1 MIGARDLAAV
11 AIRPL
16 AVLAVAATLPVL
28 GTAWAQYPALDPERG
43 VMTMAPLLERATPAV
58 VNISV
63 VSGVPTTENPL
74 FRDPFFRPFFDLPDE
89 PPPRQALAA
98 GSGVIVDARQGLVI
112 TNYHVAENAR
122 RITVTLKDR
131 RELQAELVGRDPG
144 TDLALLRVRSQNL
157 TELPFG
163 DSDQLKVGDLV
174 LAIGNPFGLGQ
185 TVTSG
190 IVSALGRSGITRGRY
205 EDSIQTDAPIN
216 PGNSGGALVNTKG
229 ELIGINTAIIAPG
242 GGNVGIGFAVP
253 SNIVRAVMDQ
263 LLRYGE
269 VRRGTVGLLTQDLTS
284 ELAPTLKASGEQ
296 GVVIAQVEP
305 GSTAE
310 GAGLRAG
317 DLILAVA
324 GVPVRSAA
332 DFRNRVG
339 LTEPG
344 RELEITYLRDGQRHA
359 ARVRVEAEAVA
370 AVTAGPL
377 AGATLTDIPEGH
389 PAYGQVDGVLVTRVE
404 RGGPA
409 AAVGLQPGDI
419 ILGVNG
425 EPVASA
431 AELRERLGHPG
442 SRVTL
447 NLLRGEVQLL
457 IVVE

>member
-11 AIRPL
+11 AVRLL
-16 AVLAVAATLPVL
+16 AALAVAATLPIL
-28 GTAWAQYPALDPERG
+28 GTAWAQYPALDPARG

-58 VNISV
+58 VNISLL
-63 VSGVPTTENPL
+63 SRAPTTENPL
-74 FRDPFFRPFFDLPDE
+74 FRDPFFRRFFDLPDE

-205 EDSIQTDAPIN
+205 EDFIQTDAPIN

-253 SNIVRAVMDQ
+253 SNMVRAVIEQ
-263 LLRYGE
+263 ILRHGE
-269 VRRGTVGLLTQDLTS
+269 VRRGQVGVALQDLTPD
-284 ELAPTLKASGEQ
+284 LAKALGTEADR
-296 GVVIAQVEP
+296 GGALIARVEP
-305 GSTAE
+305 G
-310 GAGLRAG
+310 
-317 DLILAVA
+317 
-324 GVPVRSAA
+324 
-332 DFRNRVG
+332 
-339 LTEPG
+339 
-344 RELEITYLRDGQRHA
+344 
-359 ARVRVEAEAVA
+359 
-370 AVTAGPL
+370 
-377 AGATLTDIPEGH
+377 
-389 PAYGQVDGVLVTRVE
+389 
-404 RGGPA
+404 
-409 AAVGLQPGDI
+409 
-419 ILGVNG
+419 
-425 EPVASA
+425 
-431 AELRERLGHPG
+431 
-442 SRVTL
+442 
-447 NLLRGEVQLL
+447 
-457 IVVE
+457 

>member
-1 MIGARDLAAV
+1 MVGARDLAAV
-11 AIRPL
+11 AVRLL

-43 VMTMAPLLERATPAV
+43 VMTMAPLLDRATPAV

-63 VSGVPTTENPL
+63 VSGGPTTDNPL
-74 FRDPFFRPFFDLPDE
+74 FRDPFFRRFFDLPDE

-131 RELQAELVGRDPG
+131 RELKAELVGRDPG

-163 DSDQLKVGDLV
+163 DSDELRVGDLV

-205 EDSIQTDAPIN
+205 EDFIQTDAPIN

-242 GGNVGIGFAVP
+242 GGKVGMGFAGP
-253 SNIVRAVMDQ
+253 ANTARAVTGQ
-263 LLRYGE
+263 LLRHGE
-269 VRRGTVGLLTQDLTS
+269 VLHAGVAVAVQDLTPDIARPLR
-284 ELAPTLKASGEQ
+284 LADRQEALVSR
-296 GVVIAQVEP
+296 IEP
-305 GSTAE
+305 GSAAE
-310 GAGLRAG
+310 GPALRAG
-317 DLILAVA
+317 DLILAAA

-359 ARVRVEAEAVA
+359 ARVRVEAEAEA

-377 AGATLTDIPEGH
+377 A
-389 PAYGQVDGVLVTRVE
+389 
-404 RGGPA
+404 
-409 AAVGLQPGDI
+409 
-419 ILGVNG
+419 
-425 EPVASA
+425 
-431 AELRERLGHPG
+431 
-442 SRVTL
+442 
-447 NLLRGEVQLL
+447 
-457 IVVE
+457 